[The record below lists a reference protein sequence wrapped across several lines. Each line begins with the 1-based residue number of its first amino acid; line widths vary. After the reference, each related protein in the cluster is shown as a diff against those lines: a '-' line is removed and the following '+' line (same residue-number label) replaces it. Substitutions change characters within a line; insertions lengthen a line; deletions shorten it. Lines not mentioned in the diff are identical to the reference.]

1 MLNGEPSPGSDPQTG
16 PVNIQTLKC
25 LTLAPTVSHN
35 HHLFEHHLNIGVCD
49 NSNRSKCGSSR
60 LVLFD
65 ASTERQLQQ
74 IPNAISFA
82 GQSGNLVI
90 AGYDVWLTLL
100 VPVYQHLPEYLLM
113 HCFRTRLAMLHV
125 WRSDSRTLVTL
136 SCYFP
141 RSRKYGDQ
149 EGSSRL

>member
-1 MLNGEPSPGSDPQTG
+1 MLNGEPGPGSDPQTG

-35 HHLFEHHLNIGVCD
+35 HRLFEHHLNIGVRES
-49 NSNRSKCGSSR
+49 SNRSKCGSSR

-82 GQSGNLVI
+82 GQSGNLAI

-100 VPVYQHLPEYLLM
+100 VPAYQHLPEYLLTQTTPFPNLILT
-113 HCFRTRLAMLHV
+113 CNVTRMALWQYNACNV
-125 WRSDSRTLVTL
+125 LVAL
-136 SCYFP
+136 P
-141 RSRKYGDQ
+141 EK
-149 EGSSRL
+149 